1 MRDGT
6 LLEIRELSAAF
17 ESERGPHAVL
27 SHVSLAVERGA
38 IAGLVGESGSGK
50 SVTAKLIL
58 RLLDPKVCAVTE
70 GSIVFDGI
78 DLMTLAPEAM
88 RRIRGRRIAYV
99 PQEPMNAL
107 NPSVRIGRQLEMV
120 LREHLGIAG
129 REAEARSAGVLEKMH
144 VRDPQRILASYPF
157 QLSGGL
163 RQRAI
168 LANAFLCDPQLL
180 IADEPTTALD
190 VTVQAEVL
198 NLIEE
203 RARDSGASVLFITH
217 NMGVVWRLCGT
228 IFVMRQGEIVERGPT
243 RTVLRT
249 PHHPYTQSLL
259 AALPERNA
267 PRTMIEVAR

>member
-1 MRDGT
+1 MQNAA
-6 LLEIRELSAAF
+6 LLEIRDLSAAF
-17 ESERGPHAVL
+17 AGERGPNTVL
-27 SHVSLAVERGA
+27 SRVSLAVERGA

-58 RLLDPKVCAVTE
+58 RLLDPHVCTVTE
-70 GSIVFDGI
+70 GSISFDGV
-78 DLMTLAPEAM
+78 DLMSLAPEAM
-88 RRIRGRRIAYV
+88 RHIRGRRIAYV

-144 VRDPQRILASYPF
+144 VRDPARILASYPF

-163 RQRAI
+163 RQRAV

-228 IFVMRQGEIVERGPT
+228 IFVMRKGEIVERGAT

-249 PHHPYTQSLL
+249 PQHPYTQSLL
-259 AALPERNA
+259 AALPERNR
-267 PRTMIEVAR
+267 PRTPIEVAL